1 MAQKTINELAEK
13 VTIVDDD
20 EFEIYDSENTN
31 SKKVTL
37 STLSG
42 GITIAGAVPVGG
54 TTAWN
59 KSFPNTP
66 ALPAQFVEANGQEID
81 DASSVYDGYR
91 APNEN
96 GADVVLTVTYTAD
109 GGGAYATV
117 AATDITALKQGDDVT
132 GSGIAAGS
140 TITDITG
147 TTVTISDTDASGDIE
162 S

>member
-1 MAQKTINELAEK
+1 MAQKTINELTEK

-37 STLSG
+37 STLYGS
-42 GITIAGAVPVGG
+42 IAGAVPVGG

-81 DASSVYDGYR
+81 DASSVFDGYR

-109 GGGAYATV
+109 GRGAYATV